1 MLNTLYFCKKQYFP
15 LDILST
21 IDNNHIIIVTLV
33 KEFFMKFPSLKK
45 DNSLS
50 EKVYQAIYKQILSGR
65 VTPGDRMTELEL
77 SNSMGVSRPPVREA
91 LKRLTEDRLVVLV
104 PRSGCFVAN
113 LKPEEIEEIHEIRK
127 RLECMA
133 LQFAF
138 DNFNLAQLEDLKE
151 RFLALIK
158 FNPQEMVKKEVKL
171 DAKFHKLI
179 IESANCPNLKEM
191 LDKLRARVEV
201 FRIKEANYI
210 YRAQHALQEH
220 VNILNSIISNDKTKA
235 IQELEN
241 HIEHTKQNVLKN
253 LKE

>member
-1 MLNTLYFCKKQYFP
+1 
-15 LDILST
+15 
-21 IDNNHIIIVTLV
+21 
-33 KEFFMKFPSLKK
+33 
-45 DNSLS
+45 
-50 EKVYQAIYKQILSGR
+50 
-65 VTPGDRMTELEL
+65 
-77 SNSMGVSRPPVREA
+77 
-91 LKRLTEDRLVVLV
+91 
-104 PRSGCFVAN
+104 
-113 LKPEEIEEIHEIRK
+113 
-127 RLECMA
+127 
-133 LQFAF
+133 
-138 DNFNLAQLEDLKE
+138 
-151 RFLALIK
+151 
-158 FNPQEMVKKEVKL
+158 MVKKEVKL
-171 DAKFHKLI
+171 DSKFHKLI